1 MCFTKMIKK
10 MVTAVCLL
18 AVVGM
23 FASCSS
29 PSSSSSSD
37 SDPVKEDYVYEFIY
51 KGKTVATGMTGK
63 QVLAIIEEYGLKEGK
78 DYKVDN
84 DKKTVTFTDSGYEKA
99 TKADQGGSNGKDD
112 NAVEDCFVKC
122 DDIII
127 NKMPQEYFDN
137 IGKMFDIPADGTLSA
152 DKKTFTLTDAG
163 LDKYI
168 ELYAGDGKDKVVNPV
183 AIVVYEGY
191 TVMALDQTAYNK
203 MGKLLTENTDYKA
216 YKNGKIIV
224 ITDSGWDKASKEM

>member
-1 MCFTKMIKK
+1 MYLTKMIKK
-10 MVTAVCLL
+10 LVTALCLL

-23 FASCSS
+23 LAACSS
-29 PSSSSSSD
+29 PSSSSSD

-63 QVLAIIEEYGLKEGK
+63 QVLEIIKEYGLKEGK

-99 TKADQGGSNGKDD
+99 TKANQGGSNGKGD
-112 NAVEDCFVKC
+112 NAVDDCFVKC
-122 DDIII
+122 DGIII
-127 NKMPQEYFDN
+127 NKMPQAYFDN

-163 LDKYI
+163 LEKYI
-168 ELYAGDGKDKVVNPV
+168 NLVADDDPKKVSNPV

-191 TVMALDQTAYNK
+191 TVKALDQTTYEK
-203 MGKLLTENTDYKA
+203 MEKLLTENTDYKA